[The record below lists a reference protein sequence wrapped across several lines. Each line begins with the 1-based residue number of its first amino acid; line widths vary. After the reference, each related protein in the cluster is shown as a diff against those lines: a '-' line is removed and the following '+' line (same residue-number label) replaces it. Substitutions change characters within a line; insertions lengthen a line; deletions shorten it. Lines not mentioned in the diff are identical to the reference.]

1 MREIKFRALLSVDDS
16 WAYWGLWEPLPD
28 FVMTGIDSGTTGQ
41 FTGLKD
47 KNGKEIYEGDI
58 VLAPDDGKYKVC
70 CDVWLCMGIMP
81 LMGRG
86 FVSFTELAGRGN
98 GLDFEIVGNI
108 YESDLSTSK

>member
-1 MREIKFRALLSVDDS
+1 MSYSNLHSIGFDGVLHYGNAEFGRYPMII
-16 WAYWGLWEPLPD
+16 
-28 FVMTGIDSGTTGQ
+28 MQ
-41 FTGLKD
+41 FTGLRD

-58 VLAPDDGKYKVC
+58 VLASDEGKYKVC

-98 GLDFEIVGNI
+98 VLDFEIVGNI
-108 YESDLSTSK
+108 YESDLSTTK